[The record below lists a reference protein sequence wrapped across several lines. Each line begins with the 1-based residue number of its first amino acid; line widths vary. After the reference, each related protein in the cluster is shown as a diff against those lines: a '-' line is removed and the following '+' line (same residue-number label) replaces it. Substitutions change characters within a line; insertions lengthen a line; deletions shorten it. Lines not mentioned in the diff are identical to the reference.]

1 MKHLISL
8 TLLALL
14 AIVFLT
20 PGKAADKATNKY
32 VGVKA
37 CAPCHKPAG
46 IGKQYDI
53 WHDSKHAQAF
63 KALTTPAADSIA
75 KAKGSK
81 KAAAE
86 SKECLECH
94 VVTADAAA
102 TDKTF
107 DAKDGVQCET
117 CHGAGSAYKSMT
129 VMKDKAKAIAAGM
142 TEYKDA
148 AAIEKKCRTCHND
161 KSPTFKGFKFEEH
174 WAKIKHPVPKK
185 G

>member
-1 MKHLISL
+1 MKHLIYT
-8 TLLALL
+8 TLLVLL

-20 PGKAADKATNKY
+20 PGSAADKATNKY
-32 VGVKA
+32 VGVKT
-37 CAPCHKPAG
+37 CAMCHKSAA
-46 IGKQYDI
+46 IGKQFDI
-53 WHDSKHAQAF
+53 WKDSKHAQAF
-63 KALTTPAADSIA
+63 KALTTPFADSIA

-94 VVTADAAA
+94 TITADAASA
-102 TDKTF
+102 DKAF
-107 DAKDGVQCET
+107 DAKDGVQCES
-117 CHGAGSAYKSMT
+117 CHGAGSAYKSMA

-142 TEYKDA
+142 TEFKDN

-161 KSPTFKGFKFEEH
+161 KSPTFKSFKFDEH
-174 WAKIKHPVPKK
+174 WAKIKHSVPKK